1 MLDMRALRWICVG
14 FLTAVVAKPVVA
26 VGQETPAVQ
35 ASASQAS
42 VSQASAGE
50 AKAARAFEVAS
61 MRLSDPGDGAPTF
74 PTWGSPRF
82 VARRLPLVVYLQL
95 AYGVEESQIEHQPS
109 WMESELVDV
118 EANAAD
124 DVALTP
130 ALARPMM
137 KELLEER
144 LHLVVHRETRM
155 VKGFALVAAKHGTK
169 LEPAKPTDEMA
180 YILSNG
186 IQSDGITMNTF
197 AKMLTRSV
205 HEPVIDATGV
215 AGYYKVDLKFA
226 AKEDENSD
234 LPSLFVALEEQM
246 GLRLEPRTI
255 PQEFV
260 VIDHIDK
267 TPVAN

>member
-1 MLDMRALRWICVG
+1 MLRAGMMLAAAMLGLALQAKEPSFDVASLR
-14 FLTAVVAKPVVA
+14 L
-26 VGQETPAVQ
+26 
-35 ASASQAS
+35 SAS
-42 VSQASAGE
+42 
-50 AKAARAFEVAS
+50 
-61 MRLSDPGDGAPTF
+61 GDGAPTF

-124 DVALTP
+124 EVTLTP

-137 KELLEER
+137 KQLLEER

-155 VKGFALVAAKHGTK
+155 VKGFALVAARHGAE
-169 LEPAKPTDEMA
+169 LEPAKPTDAMT

-186 IQSDGITMNTF
+186 IRSEGISMDTF

-205 HEPVIDATGV
+205 HAPVIDATGV
-215 AGYYKVDLKFA
+215 TGSYKVDLKFA
-226 AKEDENSD
+226 AKEDENSE

-267 TPVAN
+267 APAENE